1 MAEKR
6 PVQGAD
12 SIIRDIKERRFSP
25 IYILMGDES
34 YYIDKISDVLSD
46 TVLQTEE
53 RDFDQTILFGTDTT
67 AVQIAD
73 LCRAYP
79 MMAEHRVV
87 IIKEAQAIR

>member
-34 YYIDKISDVLSD
+34 YYIDKISDTLSS
-46 TVLQTEE
+46 TVLQPEE
-53 RDFDQTILFGTDTT
+53 RDFNQTILFGR
-67 AVQIAD
+67 VKNAD
-73 LCRAYP
+73 SSSF
-79 MMAEHRVV
+79 ETVGQV
-87 IIKEAQAIR
+87 